1 MKVWIA
7 AKVQPVL
14 PDALSELPRSSKAV
28 LPGCGLCVARSCPH
42 SGWWLSPCSLR
53 EKRSGVVMARG
64 SKEIQRAAK
73 LEKAN
78 KARAEVAA
86 RRRSG
91 CSEAGIRAAVDVE
104 HAAWSEYRLS

>member
-1 MKVWIA
+1 
-7 AKVQPVL
+7 
-14 PDALSELPRSSKAV
+14 
-28 LPGCGLCVARSCPH
+28 
-42 SGWWLSPCSLR
+42 
-53 EKRSGVVMARG
+53 MARG